1 MLLFQF
7 FLHFSVHKPDVT
19 ETPKIARMNIQQQG
33 LDGTER
39 YLIVKMSVFFFICHM
54 ANDGC
59 KHEYKKDTKQNHKG
73 QRQTLFQLR
82 VSVIDFFIV
91 VDFL

>member
-1 MLLFQF
+1 
-7 FLHFSVHKPDVT
+7 
-19 ETPKIARMNIQQQG
+19 
-33 LDGTER
+33 
-39 YLIVKMSVFFFICHM
+39 M

-73 QRQTLFQLR
+73 QRQTLFQLK
-82 VSVIDFFIV
+82 VNVIDFFIV